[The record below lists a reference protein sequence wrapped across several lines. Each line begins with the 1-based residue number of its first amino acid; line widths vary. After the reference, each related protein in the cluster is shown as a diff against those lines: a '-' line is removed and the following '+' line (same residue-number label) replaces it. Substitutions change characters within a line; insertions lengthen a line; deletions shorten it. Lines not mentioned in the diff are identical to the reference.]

1 MKYFTFKQ
9 TVFSVTV
16 LSSCLGVTIP
26 VSAADSLQQAF
37 SSGKADINMRYRYET
52 VKAGSIDG
60 NASTL
65 RTRLGFTTGD
75 YNNLKARIDL
85 EYVNTGGNYDD
96 ANPRPTIADPQL
108 EELNQAWIDYT
119 GIDKTSIKVGR
130 QRIIL
135 DNARFVGNVGWRQ
148 AEQTFDAIT
157 ITNKSFGDTTIT
169 FSNISQIN
177 TITGGEVNTSHNIF
191 NVGVDKTPIG
201 KVSAYAYVIDNDAPD
216 STSDITTLGA
226 RLKDAKDNLLY
237 TLEYAQQSDSG
248 DSTAD
253 FSPTYTFL
261 EAGYKMGDTKV
272 FLAQET
278 LGSDNGVGFSTPL
291 ATKHA
296 FNGWAD
302 QFLGTPGSG
311 LTDLYLKA
319 VTKVAGMKLV
329 GVYHDFSAD
338 TGSTDFG
345 TELDLLLVKPINKN
359 MKALIK
365 FSDFDA
371 DASGGKTD
379 TQKIWLAL
387 EARFSQ

>member
-1 MKYFTFKQ
+1 MNKIQYQ
-9 TVFSVTV
+9 QLLLRTVFLT
-16 LSSCLGVTIP
+16 SCLGMTTP
-26 VSAADSLQQAF
+26 VLAADSLQDAF
-37 SSGKADINMRYRYET
+37 SAGKADINMRYRYES
-52 VKAGSIDG
+52 VEAGSIDG

-75 YNNLKARIDL
+75 YKNLKARIDF

-96 ANPRPTIADPQL
+96 GNPRPTIADPQID
-108 EELNQAWIDYT
+108 ELNQAWIDYT
-119 GIDKTSIKVGR
+119 GIDKTSIKLGR

-157 ITNKSFGDTTIT
+157 ITNKSFADTTIT
-169 FSNISQIN
+169 FSNISQVN
-177 TITGGEVNTSHNIF
+177 TITGGEVNTNHNIL
-191 NVGVDKTPIG
+191 NLGIDKTSVG
-201 KVSAYAYVIDNDAPD
+201 KVSAYAYIIDNDAP
-216 STSDITTLGA
+216 SATSDITTFGA
-226 RLKDAKDNLLY
+226 RLKGTTDSILY
-237 TLEYAQQSDSG
+237 TAEYAQQSDSG

-253 FSPTYTFL
+253 FSPSYTFL
-261 EAGYKMGDTKV
+261 EAGYKMGDTKI

-278 LGSDNGVGFSTPL
+278 LGSDQGVSFSTPL

-302 QFLGTPGSG
+302 QFLGTPASG
-311 LTDLYLKA
+311 LTDLYFKA
-319 VTKVAGMKLV
+319 VSKFAGMKFV
-329 GVYHDFSAD
+329 GVYHDFSSD
-338 TGSTDFG
+338 TGNTDFG

-359 MKALIK
+359 IKALLK

-371 DASGGKTD
+371 DVGGGKTD

-387 EARFSQ
+387 EAKFSQ